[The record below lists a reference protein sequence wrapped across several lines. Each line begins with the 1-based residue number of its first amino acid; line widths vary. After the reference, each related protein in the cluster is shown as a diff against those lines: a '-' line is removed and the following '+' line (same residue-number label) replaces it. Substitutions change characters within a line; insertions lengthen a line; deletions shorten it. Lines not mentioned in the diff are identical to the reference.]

1 MSTSIVRTLREK
13 YPASVYAR
21 VRVLALILA

>member
-1 MSTSIVRTLREK
+1 MSTSIARTLREK

-21 VRVLALILA
+21 VSVWALILA